1 MKNRSH
7 DVTFVLEVRR
17 MKIQLSHIKK
27 SYGPHDVL
35 IDANLLVKDKEK
47 IALIGKNGCGKTTFL
62 KIICGLESADSGTRT
77 LPGDVRVG
85 YLSQITFVDEQKT
98 VYEELLT
105 VFDRVKAVE
114 KQLLEQAQKLEYDHS
129 EKELE
134 KYARIQQQFEML
146 NGYQYEVELKN
157 VFFNFQF
164 SEEDLHK
171 HLNEFS
177 SGQKTRIALVKLL
190 LSKPD
195 ILLLDEPT
203 NHLDLGSIEWLENY
217 ISHYP
222 SAVILVSHDRM
233 FLDHVVDEVIEIE
246 FGKTLR
252 FVGNY
257 THYVKAKEEY
267 IEKNHD
273 AFVRQQQEIERLEAL
288 IDKFRYKK
296 NKAAFAKSKQK
307 YLDRM
312 DRIEDVKADTSKM
325 KASFSCA
332 RKGGKQVLEVSD
344 LSIGYD
350 KELSTVSFT
359 LLQHQRM
366 GIIGNNGIGKSTL
379 IKTLMEELPA
389 LSGDFKLG
397 HQIDVGYFNQESA
410 QMRSEKNVL
419 DELWDEHPMANQTE
433 IRNTLASFLFTQ
445 DEVFKAVSDLSGGER
460 VRLALAKLMMDHDN
474 VLFLDEPTNH
484 LDIPSKEALEN
495 ALEKY
500 DGTILFVSHDRMF
513 LKKMA
518 TRILAMDT
526 ESKVYDLTYEEYLE
540 KKEQNA
546 LVESVKTKE
555 EVKVQ
560 TSKESFQ
567 DAKVLKNRL
576 AKLEQLLEV
585 AEQELEELRELRF
598 DPEYY
603 QDFQKMEQ
611 LDEKID
617 DKHNEI
623 EHLMAEWEEKMNKL
637 ES

>member
-1 MKNRSH
+1 MA
-7 DVTFVLEVRR
+7 FVLEVEQ

-27 SYGPHDVL
+27 SYGARDVL
-35 IDANLLVKDKEK
+35 VDANLLIKDKEK

-62 KIICGLESADSGTRT
+62 KIICGLESADTGTRT
-77 LPGDVRVG
+77 LPGDVKVG
-85 YLSQITFVDEQKT
+85 YLSQITFVNEEKT
-98 VYEELLT
+98 VYEELLS
-105 VFDRVKAVE
+105 VFDPIRKVE
-114 KQLLEQAQKLEYDHS
+114 KELLEQAKKLEFDHS

-134 KYARIQQQFEML
+134 KYARIQHQFEMM

-157 VFFNFQF
+157 VFFHFKFN
-164 SEEDLHK
+164 EEDLYK

-203 NHLDLGSIEWLENY
+203 NHLDLNSIEWLENY
-217 ISHYP
+217 IQHYP

-233 FLDHVVDEVIEIE
+233 FLDNVVDEVIEIE

-257 THYVKAKEEY
+257 SHYVKAKEEY
-267 IEKNHD
+267 LEKNHD
-273 AFVRQQQEIERLEAL
+273 AFIRQQQEIERLEAL

-312 DRIEDVKADTSKM
+312 EKMEDAKADTSQM
-325 KASFSCA
+325 KASFTCA
-332 RKGGKQVLEVSD
+332 RKGGKQVLEVQD
-344 LSIGYD
+344 LSIGYE
-350 KELSTVSFT
+350 KELSKVSFS

-366 GIIGNNGIGKSTL
+366 GIIGTNGIGKSTL
-379 IKTLMEELPA
+379 IKTLMKEIPA
-389 LSGDFKLG
+389 LSGDFKFG

-410 QMRSEKNVL
+410 QMRSTKNVL
-419 DELWDEHPMANQTE
+419 DELWDEHPLVNQTE

-445 DEVFKAVSDLSGGER
+445 DEVFKDVSNLSGGER
-460 VRLALAKLMMDHDN
+460 VRLAFAKLMMDHDN
-474 VLFLDEPTNH
+474 LLLLDEPTNH

-526 ESKVYDLTYEEYLE
+526 ECKVYDLSYEEYLE

-546 LVESVKTKE
+546 LVESVKQVE
-555 EVKVQ
+555 KVQ

-567 DAKVLKNRL
+567 DTKALKNRL
-576 AKLEQLLEV
+576 AKIEQLLEK
-585 AEQELEELRELRF
+585 AEQELEDLRDLRF
-598 DPEYY
+598 EPEYY
-603 QDFQKMEQ
+603 QDFQKMEE
-611 LDEKID
+611 LDNQID
-617 DKHNEI
+617 EKHNEI
-623 EHLMAEWEEKMNKL
+623 NHLMEEWEEKMNKL
-637 ES
+637 DN